1 MKADDMIYC
10 NDNPST
16 NSMMVTGEDQCE
28 NQGYAKELCMEVG
41 CCQWSLDPQLNVK
54 GCMSAI
60 DDFLC
65 AADDPKNPSVL
76 YYIQRY
82 RNITIL
88 NKTVHNI
95 ISLPLDRAVK

>member
-65 AADDPKNPSVL
+65 AAADPKN
-76 YYIQRY
+76 IWDD
-82 RNITIL
+82 ITEDDI
-88 NKTVHNI
+88 T
-95 ISLPLDRAVK
+95 D